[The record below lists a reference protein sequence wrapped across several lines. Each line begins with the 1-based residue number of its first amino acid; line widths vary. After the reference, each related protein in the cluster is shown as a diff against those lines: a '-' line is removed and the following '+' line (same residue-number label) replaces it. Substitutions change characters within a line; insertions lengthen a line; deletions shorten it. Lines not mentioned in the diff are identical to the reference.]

1 MNCST
6 VKEGTFCAFMSATG
20 CSFNG
25 GHCHPV
31 VEQCQGCAQI
41 QEYSGSQ
48 YCKTYG
54 NPAAKWAHG
63 RCNFATH
70 MKDEAKTEKKINPL
84 KASKRASKA

>member
-1 MNCST
+1 MDCST
-6 VKEGTFCAFMSATG
+6 IKEGTFCAFMSATG

-25 GHCHPV
+25 GNCNPV

-70 MKDEAKTEKKINPL
+70 MKDEAKAEKKINPL
-84 KASKRASKA
+84 KASKRAAKA